1 MKNRTITF
9 GFLIFTGACILLS
22 SCRGKAEKPETPSES
37 LAPVAIDSLTPGC
50 FYAKSEDS
58 FYLLPFED
66 SSFDPSQEI
75 LSTDDTL
82 NGRVAPDSNRLLN
95 FVHKDSAIP
104 TLYKNDQLVYVSDG
118 TVSSFTWERFLDYG
132 YSIGL
137 SGLEYTEAEKVLSG
151 NNTIAAMGS
160 SIESAVGSISLPETA
175 RLTIDKINGT
185 AITAQF
191 LNDGGIITGMS
202 MNAAANIDFY
212 AGTRHIPV
220 TATADTRY
228 FKSFELYQ
236 TDKYALSTDGYAI
249 IEIPSYFKSGYYL
262 INHTGFVKFLNVDC
276 GVDESGIDFDIPYYY
291 EGDDGKTLTFYEWQN
306 KTGVPSVETSKAK
319 VPAEVIDVNEY
330 PERCRIV
337 VDNTQKAIE
346 VTVAYRYIS
355 SDAQMEAAKNGKFPR
370 VLLLGPDSSPIVLSE
385 DEGRTNAADNTE
397 AYTYLHASVEGPA
410 AGEWY
415 LLYDNFSH
423 IEKVSGIDISSGN
436 ATSFLHNAQEGSI
449 SVYYDAAPDPHEF
462 SVSWEKTDRAAIVRI
477 LTPDG
482 TIYSRETTPDHVI
495 LDEYGKCTFLLP
507 DLQGGEYTVEVKGD
521 KLGRVWVDCQKTVA
535 METVDTVPET
545 DAKEEP

>member
-1 MKNRTITF
+1 MKNRTITLGLLMF
-9 GFLIFTGACILLS
+9 AGACILLS
-22 SCRGKAEKPETPSES
+22 ACLGKAEEPEVLNES
-37 LAPVAIDSLTPGC
+37 LTPVGIDSLAPGC
-50 FYAKSEDS
+50 FYVKSGDA
-58 FYLLPFED
+58 FYILPFED
-66 SSFDPSQEI
+66 SNFDPSQEI

-82 NGRVAPDSNRLLN
+82 NGKVAPDSNRLLD

-118 TVSSFTWERFLDYG
+118 TVSSFTWERYLDYG

-137 SGLEYTEAEKVLSG
+137 SGLEFTEAEKVLSG

-160 SIESAVGSISLPETA
+160 SIEAAVSSISLPESA
-175 RLTIDKINGT
+175 RLTVDKINGT

-212 AGTRHIPV
+212 AGTQHIPV
-220 TATADTRY
+220 TTAADTRY

-249 IEIPSYFKSGYYL
+249 IDIPSYLKSGYYL
-262 INHTGFVKFLNVDC
+262 INHTGFVKFLNLDR

-291 EGDDGKTLTFYEWQN
+291 EGVDGKTLTFYEWQN
-306 KTGVPSVETSKAK
+306 ETGVPSVETSKTE

-337 VDNTQKAIE
+337 VDNTQKAME
-346 VTVAYRYIS
+346 VTVAYRYVS
-355 SDAQMEAAKNGKFPR
+355 SDTQAESARNGKFPK
-370 VLLLGPDSSPIVLSE
+370 VLLLGPASAPIVLTE
-385 DEGRTNAADNTE
+385 DKGRTFGADNTE
-397 AYTYLHASVEGPA
+397 AYTYLHATVEGPA

-449 SVYYDAAPDPHEF
+449 SIYYDAAPDPHEF
-462 SVSWEKTDRAAIVRI
+462 SVSWEKTDRAATVRI

-507 DLQGGEYTVEVKGD
+507 DLQAGEYTVEVKGD
-521 KLGRVWVDCQKTVA
+521 KLGRVWVDCKKTMA
-535 METVDTVPET
+535 METASTTPET
-545 DAKEEP
+545 GAKEEP